1 MFAIIDREVP
11 GARQTAGAKYAK
23 GMPHTSI
30 KVTTETRDRIKAL
43 GGKYEETLIEALD
56 LLEAERFWRQ
66 AEEGKRWLDSLTDE
80 QRVERL
86 ARQDALDQAFS
97 GQ

>member
-1 MFAIIDREVP
+1 MALSP
-11 GARQTAGAKYAK
+11 ARPVRYAK

-30 KVTTETRDRIKAL
+30 KVTTETRDRIKRL

-56 LLEAERFWRQ
+56 LLEAARFWEQ
-66 AEEGKRWLDSLTDE
+66 AEEGRRWLDSLSDAE
-80 QRVERL
+80 KAERR

-97 GQ
+97 GR